1 MVAEYIFWIEVSSYR
16 NDIGFFNIAMKSTES
31 SEVLQNFYTIF
42 KIGSGPS

>member
-1 MVAEYIFWIEVSSYR
+1 MVAECIFWVKVSSYG

-42 KIGSGPS
+42 KI